1 MWKTGSSRW
10 KKLDNAAKIFP
21 SLASPE
27 DPEIFRLS
35 CELNEE
41 IDEGLLSSALTRA
54 LEDFPQ
60 FTDTVRRGVFWYYLE
75 PSGVRP
81 EVKKESEP
89 VLSPLY
95 GDAGGL
101 LFSVTCYGKRIN
113 LEMFHALTDG
123 TGAFV
128 FFRNLV
134 EQYLVLSHPDRF
146 DRSAVEIPDVPDREQ
161 SADGFTEHFK
171 KGVGS
176 PLNFEFLGDRTKQ
189 KKVYRFREAKN
200 PDLSQSVTEGW
211 VSAEKV
217 HRTAKSLGVTV
228 TEYICAELILAI
240 RSTMPP
246 NEKNRAVAVA
256 LPVNLRRYFESET
269 MRNFFGIFQ
278 ITYDFTDGSEDLSEV
293 AASVKKSF
301 GEELTQENMEQK
313 IASQVKME
321 RHPVVRVCPL
331 FLKDFIM
338 RSLQRVSMKRRTVTL
353 SNVGRIAMAEPFASF
368 VGRFDVFNSSSARQ
382 LCMCTFGDR
391 MTLTFSSVFS
401 EHEVERAFFRR
412 MAKVD
417 EDIVVASNYLR

>member
-1 MWKTGSSRW
+1 MIAPLWIR
-10 KKLDNAAKIFP
+10 LDNAAIIYPSCRTRHYAAQFRMSVILDHEVSLRLLNQALQNIIARFPGFTYTLGQGFFWWYLHRLDNMPVAGRDNTMNIFSLKDNGGYMFKVGGTGNKIT
-21 SLASPE
+21 L
-27 DPEIFRLS
+27 DI
-35 CELNEE
+35 
-41 IDEGLLSSALTRA
+41 
-54 LEDFPQ
+54 
-60 FTDTVRRGVFWYYLE
+60 
-75 PSGVRP
+75 
-81 EVKKESEP
+81 
-89 VLSPLY
+89 
-95 GDAGGL
+95 
-101 LFSVTCYGKRIN
+101 
-113 LEMFHALTDG
+113 FHALTDG

-161 SADGFTEHFK
+161 AADGFAEHFK

-278 ITYDFTDGSEDLSEV
+278 ITYDFSDGSEDLSEV

>member
-1 MWKTGSSRW
+1 MEV
-10 KKLDNAAKIFP
+10 A
-21 SLASPE
+21 
-27 DPEIFRLS
+27 
-35 CELNEE
+35 
-41 IDEGLLSSALTRA
+41 
-54 LEDFPQ
+54 
-60 FTDTVRRGVFWYYLE
+60 E
-75 PSGVRP
+75 PS
-81 EVKKESEP
+81 
-89 VLSPLY
+89 
-95 GDAGGL
+95 
-101 LFSVTCYGKRIN
+101 F
-113 LEMFHALTDG
+113 
-123 TGAFV
+123 
-128 FFRNLV
+128 
-134 EQYLVLSHPDRF
+134 
-146 DRSAVEIPDVPDREQ
+146 
-161 SADGFTEHFK
+161 
-171 KGVGS
+171 
-176 PLNFEFLGDRTKQ
+176 
-189 KKVYRFREAKN
+189 
-200 PDLSQSVTEGW
+200 
-211 VSAEKV
+211 
-217 HRTAKSLGVTV
+217 KSLGVTV

-278 ITYDFTDGSEDLSEV
+278 ITYDFSDGSEDLSEV